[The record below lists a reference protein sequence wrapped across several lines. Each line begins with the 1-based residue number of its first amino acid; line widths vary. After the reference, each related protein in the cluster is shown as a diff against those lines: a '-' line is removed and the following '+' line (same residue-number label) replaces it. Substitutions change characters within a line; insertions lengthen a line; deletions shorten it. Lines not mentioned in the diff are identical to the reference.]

1 MILGTAHT
9 WHLGFPQVPTEG
21 QTMATAAGQEPDLT
35 QSGDNWLARMAL
47 RFTAF
52 TEKWLPDALGF
63 VLVGTFAVFAL
74 GLATGEKL
82 FGAPSDPAATSGY
95 GLIDA
100 WGQGFWSLITFTLQ
114 MAMIIIA
121 GYAVAVS
128 PPVGRLI
135 ATVARVPRTPRG
147 AIAFTAAVAMVTSY
161 LNWAFSLIF
170 TAILAKEIAR
180 RVTGVDYRALG
191 AMAFLGLG
199 TVWAQGL
206 SGSAALQVAGS
217 ASSPPAVQKVI
228 EQGRG
233 SGLIPLTDTIFLW
246 QGIAATAIVFVVAV
260 GMAWFLSPSPQRAKT
275 AEQLGIEL
283 GPGVAEE
290 RSQLRRNRPGEWIE
304 YSPVFAILLFVLGV
318 WYLARHFALAE
329 GSALNA
335 LDLNTVNLI
344 LILLALILHWRPV
357 RLAQAVKDGSP
368 AASGV
373 LLQFPLYGGIFG
385 MIAFTGLSKTIAGW
399 LVSVSNQFF
408 YPAFIAIYSCVLGVF
423 VPSGGSKWVI
433 EAPYVLDA
441 ANQLHVNQ
449 GWVVV
454 VYDLGEASAN
464 LLQPF
469 WMLPTLTIL
478 GLKARD
484 IMGYTFAMFLVCF
497 PLVLVLITLF
507 ARTLTFP

>member
-1 MILGTAHT
+1 
-9 WHLGFPQVPTEG
+9 
-21 QTMATAAGQEPDLT
+21 MATAPPRQPEP
-35 QSGDNWLARMAL
+35 QAAPSGGPEGKDNWLARMAL

-74 GLATGEKL
+74 GLATGEGL
-82 FGAPSDPAATSGY
+82 YGRPDDPADTAGF
-95 GLIDA
+95 GLVDA

-128 PPVGRLI
+128 PPMSRLI
-135 ATVARVPRTPRG
+135 ARIARVPRTPRG
-147 AIAFTAAVAMVTSY
+147 AIAFTAAVAMGTAY

-170 TAILAKEIAR
+170 TAILAKETAR
-180 RVTGVDYRALG
+180 RIQGVDYRALG

-206 SGSAALQVAGS
+206 SGSAALQVAS
-217 ASSPPAVQKVI
+217 EASSPPAVQEVI
-228 EQGRG
+228 ADGRGG
-233 SGLIPLTDTIFLW
+233 SGLIPLTETIFLW
-246 QGIAATAIVFVVAV
+246 QGMVATAIIFVIAV
-260 GMAWFLSPSPQRAKT
+260 VMAWFLSPSPERAKT

-283 GPGVAEE
+283 GPSVAEKRAE
-290 RSQLRRNRPGEWIE
+290 TRRGRPGEWIE
-304 YSPVFAILLFVLGV
+304 YSPVFAILLFALGV
-318 WYLARHFALAE
+318 WYLVRHFALAE
-329 GSALNA
+329 GDPLNA

-357 RLAQAVKDGSP
+357 RLAQAVKEGTP

-399 LVSVSNQFF
+399 LVSVSNEFF
-408 YPAFIAIYSCVLGVF
+408 YPAFIGIYSMVLGVF

-433 EAPYVLDA
+433 EAPYVLEA
-441 ANQLHVNQ
+441 ANQLQVNQ
-449 GWVVV
+449 GWMVV

-484 IMGYTFAMFLVCF
+484 IMGYTFAMFLACF
-497 PLVLVLITLF
+497 PAVLILVTLF
-507 ARTLTFP
+507 ARTLPFP